1 MEVDEMSF
9 SSELAALFRRDLT
22 KLAMQVRAFPNV
34 ELLWEVPGAG
44 VTNSAG
50 NLAVHLEGNLREYIG
65 RQLGGLEYTRV
76 RDREFSDKGLGV
88 EEVAGR
94 IDVLVDL
101 IPGVVASLTQEKL
114 EATYPENVLGA
125 PLSTRQFLVHLQGHL
140 NYHLGQID
148 SMRRMLT
155 GDGPLAYPRV

>member
-1 MEVDEMSF
+1 MSF

-34 ELLWEVPGAG
+34 ETLWEVPGAG

-50 NLAVHLEGNLREYIG
+50 NLALHLEGNLREYIG
-65 RQLGGLEYTRV
+65 RQLGGLAYARV
-76 RDREFSDKGLGV
+76 RDLEFSVKGLGV
-88 EEVAGR
+88 DEVAGR
-94 IDVLVDL
+94 IDALVDL
-101 IPGVVASLTQEKL
+101 IPGVVSSLTQEKL
-114 EATYPENVLGA
+114 EATYPENVLGS

-148 SMRRMLT
+148 SSRRMLT
-155 GDGPLAYPRV
+155 GDGSLAYPRV

>member
-1 MEVDEMSF
+1 MSF

-22 KLAMQVRAFPNV
+22 KLAMQVRAFPKV
-34 ELLWEVPGAG
+34 EMLWEVPGAG

-88 EEVAGR
+88 E
-94 IDVLVDL
+94 VDL

-155 GDGPLAYPRV
+155 GDGSLAYPRV